1 MTTHAI
7 ALITDSTSDI
17 PADIRRQYDIQVV
30 PLYIIWGDEQLRD
43 RVDIEVDAFYQRLS
57 VDRNHPRTSQPS
69 PGDFLQAYEAARD
82 NGAKEIVV
90 ITISSALSGTF
101 QSAKQAA
108 AMTDI
113 PVHLHD
119 SRSASM
125 GLGWQVIA
133 AAEAR
138 AAGRSAEEMV
148 TAADR
153 ARRSMVFIV
162 TLNTLDY
169 LHKGG
174 RINSASRFFGTMLN
188 IKPQIYIDHET
199 GLVEAGERTRTR
211 KKSLE
216 NTYNSFFNQVDLGK
230 KLSLSVLHNDALSE
244 AQDIAFRIRKEY
256 HLEDVFISTVSPV
269 LGVHTGPQ
277 AIALC
282 GYTTD

>member
-1 MTTHAI
+1 MTTHRI

-17 PADIRRQYDIQVV
+17 PEDIRQEHDIRVV

-43 RVDIEVDAFYQRLS
+43 RVDIEVDAFYKRLPI
-57 VDRNHPRTSQPS
+57 DRNHPSTSQPS
-69 PGDFLQAYEAARD
+69 PGDFLKAYEDARD
-82 NGAKEIVV
+82 AGAEEIVV

-108 AMTDI
+108 DMIDI

-133 AAEAR
+133 AAKAR
-138 AAGRSAEEMV
+138 GHGHKAEDII
-148 TAADR
+148 AIADR

-174 RINSASRFFGTMLN
+174 RINSAARFFGTMLN

-216 NTYNSFFNQVDLGK
+216 NTYRSFFNQVNMGK
-230 KLSLSVLHNDALSE
+230 KLHLSVLHNDALPE
-244 AQDIAFRIRKEY
+244 AQDIAFRIRKEF
-256 HLEDVFISTVSPV
+256 HVEDVFISTVSPV

-282 GYTTD
+282 GYTFD